1 MSDFRVMW
9 YSEDKLR
16 DPIAIVG
23 FPSVG
28 LVGSIVSSYLTR
40 DLNLPV
46 IAGVSSP
53 DLPPY
58 TLIQNGVSYPPIRI
72 YGGAVPKP
80 KRKKT
85 SKAEQPAE
93 EGRVEEK
100 VAEEKPKRVRSRDLV
115 VVTSEIAPRPEQTY
129 ELSMD
134 ILDALGQIG
143 VREIVCVDGIPRMDM
158 SQDGEM
164 LGTATT
170 DAAAGRLKEA
180 GIPVMKEGLVRGITG
195 IMLYEG
201 TYAKKDIMCILCPAN
216 PQLPDPRAAATTL
229 APLSKL
235 VPNLNVDPTPL
246 NNEANDIDNRI
257 KAQQQTQNNMGP
269 QNIYG

>member
-1 MSDFRVMW
+1 MSDFRVMK

-23 FPSVG
+23 FPSIG

-80 KRKKT
+80 KRKRT
-85 SKAEQPAE
+85 PKAEQPAE
-93 EGRVEEK
+93 GGQVAEAA
-100 VAEEKPKRVRSRDLV
+100 AEEKPKRIKSRDLV

-129 ELSMD
+129 DLAMEILS
-134 ILDALGQIG
+134 ALEQIG
-143 VREIVCVDGIPRMDM
+143 AREIICIDGIPRMDM

-170 DAAAGRLKEA
+170 EAAAGRLSEA
-180 GIPVMKEGLVRGITG
+180 GVTVMKEGLVRGITG

-201 TYAKKDIMCILCPAN
+201 TYTKKDIMCILCPAN
-216 PQLPDPRAAATTL
+216 PQLPDPRAATTTL
-229 APLSKL
+229 TPLSKL

-246 NNEANDIDNRI
+246 NNEANDIDSRI
-257 KAQQQTQNNMGP
+257 RAQQQAQSNMGP
-269 QNIYG
+269 QNLYG